1 MPRNR
6 TSPPPLLV
14 AEDAHSHVGCY
25 ETDFPSPARGKQP
38 VVQQPALHLHTAKQ
52 RQELGL
58 RNGWHRRDRYQAWRA
73 EGALPVNGM
82 LSLCSPT
89 WDEGGTPMIAAS
101 CKGAS
106 KRTAGRPG
114 STVHQRRRPFPR
126 RPLLPLD
133 LLPDKTA
140 GGPKR
145 IRRETEISS
154 SWRQTRAVGHLLPVG
169 LAPLEIL
176 GLQQPTPF
184 FMCHPFC
191 PLDCAY
197 RLGALELV

>member
-14 AEDAHSHVGCY
+14 AEDAHSRVGCY

-38 VVQQPALHLHTAKQ
+38 VVQQLALHLRTAKQ

-58 RNGWHRRDRYQAWRA
+58 RNGRHRRDRYQAWRG

-89 WDEGGTPMIAAS
+89 WDEGGAPMIAAS

-126 RPLLPLD
+126 RLLLPLPERTKRREAQRGFGGKLKFPAPGAKRVRWAIYTRLD
-133 LLPDKTA
+133 LLRWRFSDCNSPLHFSWAIHFVLWTA
-140 GGPKR
+140 H
-145 IRRETEISS
+145 I
-154 SWRQTRAVGHLLPVG
+154 
-169 LAPLEIL
+169 
-176 GLQQPTPF
+176 
-184 FMCHPFC
+184 
-191 PLDCAY
+191 D
-197 RLGALELV
+197 